1 MDQSESILRVVMLIL
16 FAVCGT
22 MWAVLGQIFREEI
35 RQGNLLF
42 VANMSTGV
50 GVALIAERAVDS
62 NFLTVQVA
70 DWLVV
75 GGLMVFCRGVAAFGR
90 NGRPSCQIWYLP
102 LLIEVAATA
111 FLSSD
116 ASSYP
121 VRSLVF
127 NSAAGFLTFFTG
139 VQCLKGLATHRSR
152 ALLAMPFLCVGTL
165 FFMRL
170 VQILMVLRQGGAP
183 VGDFHVSFVP
193 YLWGFMVFLVV
204 ANMSAIGVVVGR
216 LVNRLRALAA
226 NDYLTGGLNRRVIA
240 EKLCAHLLNLQ
251 RHKVRLSCALFDL
264 DHFKQ
269 INDRYGHDVG
279 DAALTHVG
287 ELVRSCIRAT
297 DEFGRYGGEE
307 FIILMPNTS
316 IGTAEQMAERVRL
329 ALEGTPLLHGDVSIA
344 LTASFGVSD
353 VRAGESQE
361 SLLRRVDVLMY
372 EAKQAGRNRVRL
384 AAAA

>member
-1 MDQSESILRVVMLIL
+1 MDQSESILRLVMLIL
-16 FAVCGT
+16 FAVCGM

-42 VANMSTGV
+42 LANISTGV
-50 GVALIAERAVDS
+50 GAALTSERTLQA

-75 GGLMVFCRGVAAFGR
+75 GGLMIFCAGVAAFGR
-90 NGRPSCQIWYLP
+90 SGRSLLPVWFAP
-102 LLIEVAATA
+102 LLVEVAATA
-111 FLSSD
+111 FLPSD
-116 ASSYP
+116 NSSYP
-121 VRSLVF
+121 IRSVVF
-127 NSAAGFLTFFTG
+127 NAANGLLTAFTG
-139 VQCLKGLATHRSR
+139 VQCLKGVTKHYSR

-165 FFMRL
+165 FFVRL
-170 VQILMVLRQGGAP
+170 AQILTALMQGDQP
-183 VGDFHVSFVP
+183 IGDFHLSFVP
-193 YLWGFMVFLVV
+193 YLWCFMVFLVI

-216 LVNRLRALAA
+216 LVNRLRGLAA

-240 EKLCAHLLNLQ
+240 ERLCGHLINLQ
-251 RHKVRLSCALFDL
+251 RNRIRLSCTLFDL

-279 DAALTHVG
+279 DAALTHVASV
-287 ELVRSCIRAT
+287 VRSCIRES

-307 FIILMPNTS
+307 FVVLMPNTT
-316 IGTAEQMAERVRL
+316 IATAEQVAERIRL
-329 ALEGTPLLHGDVSIA
+329 ALEGSPLRHGDISIP
-344 LTASFGVSD
+344 LTASFGVTD
-353 VRAGESQE
+353 ALAGESQE
-361 SLLRRVDVLMY
+361 TILRRVDVLMY